1 MTTTSNKND
10 KSLDLVSHIV
20 RFRSGEKYNLSYISI
35 IVLIIAA
42 LFFIEDIYID
52 IVVEG
57 KGFTHVILESG
68 VFIGI
73 CLALALQVRRAIKLT
88 STVSNIQDEV
98 TRLKRHLNELILE
111 EFDRWKLT
119 KTEKDIA
126 IMLIKGYSMQE
137 IAELRGVKE
146 KSVRQQATGIY
157 SKANLSNRYELTSH
171 FIEDLLAVP
180 TN

>member
-1 MTTTSNKND
+1 MTTTANRHEKN
-10 KSLDLVSHIV
+10 LDLASHIV
-20 RFRSGEKYNLSYISI
+20 RFRDGQKYNLSYISI

-57 KGFTHVILESG
+57 KGYAHVFLESG

-73 CLALALQVRRAIKLT
+73 CLALALEIKHAMKLSSRVT
-88 STVSNIQDEV
+88 NTEKEVS
-98 TRLKRHLNELILE
+98 RLKRHLNELIHE

-119 KTEKDIA
+119 KTEQDIA
-126 IMLIKGYSMQE
+126 IMLIKGYSMLE
-137 IAELRGVKE
+137 IAELRSVKE

-180 TN
+180 TS